1 MAKTP
6 LEPHDLRHTSEPLRG
21 ERIETTTH
29 RGAVATEPERRRRGL
44 GWLWALLA
52 VLAAALLAALALG
65 LFNGDDDGDQ
75 TAGQG
80 QATTEQQA
88 TDNTQ
93 DATGTG
99 AAAGGTAADG
109 GGSLSVGGTSIL
121 PPPAGGLGDYVGQD
135 ATGENVVV
143 QSVVRNAEE
152 NDTLE
157 GFWVGSSEQD
167 RTYVEWGGTV
177 GSNEADYT
185 PQVGEKLNLT
195 GPVRPAPENP
205 ETALKLNAA
214 DAELV
219 KSQGGFVNAD
229 EVSPAQ
235 D

>member
-1 MAKTP
+1 MARTP
-6 LEPHDLRHTSEPLRG
+6 LEPRDLRRTPEPIRGDRAEHTTG
-21 ERIETTTH
+21 
-29 RGAVATEPERRRRGL
+29 RGAVATEPQGRRRGP

-52 VLAAALLAALALG
+52 LLAAALIAALALG
-65 LFNGDDDGDQ
+65 LFDGGDDGGQ

-80 QATTEQQA
+80 QGATEQQG
-88 TDNTQ
+88 
-93 DATGTG
+93 TGSAQRG
-99 AAAGGTAADG
+99 AAAGGTATDA
-109 GGSLSVGGTSIL
+109 GGSLNAGGTSLL

-135 ATGENVVV
+135 ATGKSVVV

-167 RTYVEWGGTV
+167 RVYVEWGGTV

-185 PQVGEKLNLT
+185 PTVGEKVNLT

-219 KSQGGFVNAD
+219 RTHGGFVNAD
-229 EVSPAQ
+229 EVSPAAG
-235 D
+235 

>member
-6 LEPHDLRHTSEPLRG
+6 LEPRDLRRTSEPIRG
-21 ERIETTTH
+21 ERTERTT
-29 RGAVATEPERRRRGL
+29 RPGAVAPEPRNRRRRL
-44 GWLWALLA
+44 GWLWALLGLVA
-52 VLAAALLAALALG
+52 VALLAALALG
-65 LFNGDDDGDQ
+65 LFDGDDDGGQ

-80 QATTEQQA
+80 QSAVEQQGAGSADEGAGAGSGGTA
-88 TDNTQ
+88 TDAGGSLT
-93 DATGTG
+93 
-99 AAAGGTAADG
+99 AGGT
-109 GGSLSVGGTSIL
+109 SLL

-135 ATGENVVV
+135 ATGKSTVV
-143 QSVVRNAEE
+143 QSVVRNAED

-167 RTYVEWGGTV
+167 RVYVEWGGTV

-185 PQVGEKLNLT
+185 PEVGEKVNLT

-219 KSQGGFVNAD
+219 RTHGGFVNAD

-235 D
+235 

>member
-1 MAKTP
+1 MARTP
-6 LEPHDLRHTSEPLRG
+6 LESRDLRRTSEPIRG
-21 ERIETTTH
+21 DRTEHTTR
-29 RGAVATEPERRRRGL
+29 RGAAATEPQGRRRGL

-52 VLAAALLAALALG
+52 LLAAALIAALALG
-65 LFNGDDDGDQ
+65 LFDGDDDGGQ

-80 QATTEQQA
+80 QGATEQQ
-88 TDNTQ
+88 
-93 DATGTG
+93 GTG
-99 AAAGGTAADG
+99 SAQEGAGAGGTATDA

-135 ATGENVVV
+135 ATGKSVVV

-157 GFWVGSSEQD
+157 GFWVGSGEQD
-167 RTYVEWGGTV
+167 RVYVEWGGTV

-185 PQVGEKLNLT
+185 PEVGEKLDLT

-219 KSQGGFVNAD
+219 RTHGGFVNAD
-229 EVSPAQ
+229 EVSPARG
-235 D
+235 